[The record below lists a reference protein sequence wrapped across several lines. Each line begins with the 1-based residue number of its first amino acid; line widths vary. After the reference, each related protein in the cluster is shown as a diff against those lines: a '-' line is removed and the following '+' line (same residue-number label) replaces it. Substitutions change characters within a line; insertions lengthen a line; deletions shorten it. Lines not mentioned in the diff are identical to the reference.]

1 MPRYEFALINKETLR
16 FIREQKQVSPEYVER
31 VTNIKPGK
39 LAEWE
44 DIHSGIFP
52 TINQAKALAK
62 CYRVPFAGLY
72 MDKDDININHLPRMY
87 NKRTMIGLTSDDSA
101 VNLALIDL
109 LNDRQFYLETK
120 ELLEEEVPLFDFNIT
135 NLDASEWAQIIREYF
150 GLKLDDQYRASS
162 KRQFYLTLRGKIESK
177 GVFIQGF
184 KKVDVSVLR
193 GVAIS
198 DGSMPIIGVN
208 DEDRYPAKSF
218 TIIHELVHII
228 RRTSTICNDLFKCN
242 DSEEVFCNAVAG
254 ETLVPKE
261 ALLENLKKYE
271 GRTDIEVI
279 DSLAEKFSVS
289 SEVIARRVFD
299 CIDGCDKSWY
309 NSICALLAARIIKGR
324 EERKQARQMGIDT
337 PFGRFM
343 HREAIDRTST
353 DLCKSLLRGY
363 SIDLFDKRDISSH
376 LGIGEKHIDSF
387 LTEVLAWS

>member
-1 MPRYEFALINKETLR
+1 MPRYEFALINKDTLR
-16 FIREQKQVSPEYVER
+16 FIREQKHVSLEYVER
-31 VTNIKPGK
+31 VANIRPER

-44 DIHSGIFP
+44 DSESEELP

-72 MDKDDININHLPRMY
+72 MDREDININHLPRMF
-87 NKRTMIGLTSDDSA
+87 NKRTMVGLIADDSA

-120 ELLEEEVPLFDFNIT
+120 ELLDEEIPVFELNIT
-135 NLDASEWAQIIREYF
+135 SLVATEWARIIREYF
-150 GLKLDDQYRASS
+150 GLKLIDQYRAGS
-162 KRQFYLTLRGKIESK
+162 KRQFYLSLRGKIESK

-184 KKVDVSVLR
+184 RRVDVSVLR

-208 DEDRYPAKSF
+208 EADRYPAKSF

-228 RRTSTICNDLFKCN
+228 RKASTICNDLFKSN
-242 DSEEVFCNAVAG
+242 DAEEVFCNAVAG
-254 ETLVPKE
+254 ETLVPRT
-261 ALLENLKKYE
+261 ALFENLKKHD
-271 GRTDIEVI
+271 GRIDIDVV
-279 DSLAEKFSVS
+279 DSLADKFSVS
-289 SEVIARRVFD
+289 SEVIARRMYD
-299 CIDGCDKSWY
+299 CVDGCDKSWY
-309 NSICALLAARIIKGR
+309 NSICALLAARITKGR

-353 DLCKSLLRGY
+353 DLCRSLLRGY

-376 LGIGEKHIDSF
+376 LGVGEKHIDSF
-387 LTEVLAWS
+387 LTEVLAWR